1 MTHWRVF
8 EVPRMMLFDLISLI
22 INLGNSQWMHTG
34 CPALPWMMR
43 EQRWMRGLGP
53 SEEMVIQWK
62 LFQDVLDFLNIKC
75 TGHCTNTEEELV
87 GWWHNI
93 WDVTAFPSELLKF
106 KSSNIQEVEQL
117 ELTCIVVL
125 LLSTCAYV
133 HLYTHTHIRSAHM
146 YQKGHSI
153 MQEMLSAPPPNSLST
168 HCSHTYQGLPN
179 RSICDPLPGGSLWP
193 QSHALPVPRE
203 AEGAW
208 GSY

>member
-1 MTHWRVF
+1 
-8 EVPRMMLFDLISLI
+8 
-22 INLGNSQWMHTG
+22 
-34 CPALPWMMR
+34 MMR

-106 KSSNIQEVEQL
+106 KSSNMQEVEQP
-117 ELTCIVVL
+117 ELTYIVVL

-193 QSHALPVPRE
+193 QSHALPVPRA